1 VLDERSSSAAPRLE
15 GHWPTCRRR
24 SNRPVRPKL
33 TLALAFLLL
42 LLTVPAAGGRLG
54 ALEDVRLRWI
64 WLVAVAFAVQVVLVT
79 LVPDGDMT
87 VHRVAHVMTYALA
100 GACVV
105 ANLKAVRFVWV
116 VALGGLLNFVAI
128 AANGGVMPASRGALG
143 TAGLAV
149 QSGSFSNS
157 DVVDGANVWFLGDVF
172 AIPAGWP
179 GANVFSAGDVLM
191 LLGAFLVLH
200 AATGSRLFAARR
212 TAPPR
217 ARGSRAAPQR

>member
-1 VLDERSSSAAPRLE
+1 M
-15 GHWPTCRRR
+15 
-24 SNRPVRPKL
+24 

-54 ALEDVRLRWI
+54 ALEEVRLRWV
-64 WLVAVAFAVQVVLVT
+64 WLVALAFAIQVVLVT
-79 LVPDGDMT
+79 LVPEGDT
-87 VHRVAHVMTYALA
+87 TAHRAAHVMTYALA

-105 ANLKAVRFVWV
+105 RNLEELRFLWV

-128 AANGGVMPASRGALG
+128 AANGGVMPASRSALE
-143 TAGLAV
+143 TAGLSV
-149 QSGSFSNS
+149 QSGSFANS
-157 DVVDGANVWFLGDVF
+157 DVVQGAQVWFLGDVF

-179 GANVFSAGDVLM
+179 GANVFSAGDALM

-212 TAPPR
+212 TAPRSP
-217 ARGSRAAPQR
+217 RGSRAAPQR

>member
-1 VLDERSSSAAPRLE
+1 
-15 GHWPTCRRR
+15 
-24 SNRPVRPKL
+24 L

-42 LLTVPAAGGRLG
+42 LLSVPAAGGRLS
-54 ALEDVRLRWI
+54 ALEEVRLRWV
-64 WLVAVAFAVQVVLVT
+64 WLVVVAFALQVVLVT
-79 LVPDGDMT
+79 LVPEGDMT
-87 VHRVAHVMTYALA
+87 LHRIAHVMTYGLA

-105 ANLKAVRFVWV
+105 RNLGELRFLWV
-116 VALGGLLNFVAI
+116 IALGGLLNFVAI
-128 AANGGVMPASRGALG
+128 AANGGVMPASRGALE
-143 TAGLAV
+143 TAGLDV
-149 QSGSFSNS
+149 RSDSFANS
-157 DVVDGANVWFLGDVF
+157 DLVEGAHVWFLGDVF

-179 GANVFSAGDVLM
+179 GANVFSVGDALM

>member
-1 VLDERSSSAAPRLE
+1 
-15 GHWPTCRRR
+15 
-24 SNRPVRPKL
+24 L

-42 LLTVPAAGGRLG
+42 LLSVPAAGGRLS
-54 ALEDVRLRWI
+54 ALEEVRLRWV
-64 WLVAVAFAVQVVLVT
+64 WLVVVAFALQVVLVT
-79 LVPDGDMT
+79 LVPEGDMT
-87 VHRVAHVMTYALA
+87 LHRVAHVMTYGLA

-105 ANLKAVRFVWV
+105 RNLGELRFLWV
-116 VALGGLLNFVAI
+116 IALGGLLNFVAI
-128 AANGGVMPASRGALG
+128 AANGGVMPASRGALE
-143 TAGLAV
+143 TAGLDV
-149 QSGSFSNS
+149 RSDSFANS
-157 DVVDGANVWFLGDVF
+157 DLVEGAHVWFLGDVF

-179 GANVFSAGDVLM
+179 GANVFSVGDALM